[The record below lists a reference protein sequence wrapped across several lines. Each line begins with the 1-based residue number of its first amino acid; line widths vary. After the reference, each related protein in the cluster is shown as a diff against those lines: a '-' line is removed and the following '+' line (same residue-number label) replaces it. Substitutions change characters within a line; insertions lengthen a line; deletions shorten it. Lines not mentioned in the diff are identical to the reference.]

1 MAKKAAVASRQPK
14 FHGRVEGAAAHCAA
28 PGCAMPGE
36 FKAPLTSP
44 TFDGPGEWQW
54 LCLEHVR
61 EHNARYNYFAGMS
74 AEEIEAAQS
83 PIAGWE
89 RSTRAFAAAPG
100 GDPAPPWS
108 DFRDPLDAIAGRF
121 GARRQAAST
130 APARF
135 NPAEHRALHV
145 LGLGDD
151 TDLHAVRQRYSELVR
166 RYHPD
171 RNGGDRRHEAKLGQV
186 LEAWQVLK
194 TAPAFA

>member
-1 MAKKAAVASRQPK
+1 VASRQPR
-14 FHGRVEGAAAHCAA
+14 FHGRVEGAAAYCAV
-28 PGCAMPGE
+28 PGCCNAGE
-36 FKAPLTSP
+36 FKAPLSAP
-44 TFDGPGEWQW
+44 SFDGPGEWQW

-74 AEEIEAAQS
+74 TEEIEAAQS

-89 RSTRAFAAAPG
+89 RATRAFTAAG
-100 GDPAPPWS
+100 GDPAPAWS
-108 DFRDPLDAIAGRF
+108 DFRDPLDAISGRF
-121 GARRQAAST
+121 GARRQAANT

-135 NPAEHRALHV
+135 TPAEHRALHI

-151 TDLHAVRQRYSELVR
+151 TDMHAVRKRYSELVR

-186 LEAWQVLK
+186 LDAWQVLK
-194 TAPAFA
+194 VAPAFA